1 MAIAWSTPGGTLL
14 NATIVE
20 SPAASD
26 GPNPR
31 PWQLCEVGPKVQES
45 GPMTYVWLGLS
56 QASESVMKVENVLGT
71 DGAVR
76 MMVRSRPEVWL
87 NRYQSAP
94 NVWSRFSGSKNS
106 AGLNIRTGAR
116 MVPGHGRAASRS
128 KLYGTVSSGSEI
140 SRLTPL

>member
-31 PWQLCEVGPKVQES
+31 PWQSCEVGPKVQES
-45 GPMTYVWLGLS
+45 EPMTYVWLGLS

-87 NRYQSAP
+87 NRYQSAQD
-94 NVWSRFSGSKNS
+94 VLDLHHR
-106 AGLNIRTGAR
+106 LAR
-116 MVPGHGRAASRS
+116 
-128 KLYGTVSSGSEI
+128 LEI
-140 SRLTPL
+140 